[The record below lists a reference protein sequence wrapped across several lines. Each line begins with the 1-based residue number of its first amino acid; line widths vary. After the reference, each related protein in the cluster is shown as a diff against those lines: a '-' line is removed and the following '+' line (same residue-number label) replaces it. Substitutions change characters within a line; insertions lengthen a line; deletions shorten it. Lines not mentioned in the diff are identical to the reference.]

1 MSCSGPQRGAWPV
14 PQALV
19 FMEGDA
25 GYQCRQDGCYTLGYG
40 LPPSPTPSTR
50 HLMRAFSPGLLE
62 QWKPGI
68 SSVSVSCLFE
78 VTWDVVPAPQHGQ
91 QWILRRNGPE
101 THMALS
107 FPLSGAVSDE

>member
-1 MSCSGPQRGAWPV
+1 MRCFGPQRGARPV

-40 LPPSPTPSTR
+40 LPPSPTPSTG

-62 QWKPGI
+62 QWHLR
-68 SSVSVSCLFE
+68 VSESCLFE
-78 VTWDVVPAPQHGQ
+78 VTWDVVPAPSMDS
-91 QWILRRNGPE
+91 NG
-101 THMALS
+101 S
-107 FPLSGAVSDE
+107 

>member
-1 MSCSGPQRGAWPV
+1 MRCSGSQRGARPV

-25 GYQCRQDGCYTLGYG
+25 GYQCHQDGCYTLGYS
-40 LPPSPTPSTR
+40 LPPSPMRSTG

-68 SSVSVSCLFE
+68 SEFLNLASLRLHGMWCLP
-78 VTWDVVPAPQHGQ
+78 PAWTAMDPKEE
-91 QWILRRNGPE
+91 W
-101 THMALS
+101 S
-107 FPLSGAVSDE
+107 